1 MISIKAIYN
10 GKDFIA
16 MEDFPKEKKY
26 NVVITLLEE
35 LNDEKE
41 IQDFSSQTDAFA
53 FWKVKE
59 EDLYQDYLTK
69 K

>member
-1 MISIKAIYN
+1 LYTTHNTLCSYR
-10 GKDFIA
+10 
-16 MEDFPKEKKY
+16 KKY

-41 IQDFSSQTDAFA
+41 IQDFSSQTDSFA

-59 EDLYQDYLTK
+59 EDLYQDYLK
-69 K
+69 KNENR